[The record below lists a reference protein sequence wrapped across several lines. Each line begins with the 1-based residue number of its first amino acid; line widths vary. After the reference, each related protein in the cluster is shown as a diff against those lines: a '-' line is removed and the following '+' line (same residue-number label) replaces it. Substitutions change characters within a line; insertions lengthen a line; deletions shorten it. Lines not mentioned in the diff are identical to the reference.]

1 MKRTIKRLF
10 DVKSGEVFKANNT
23 QLAASSYFIRV
34 WNGGKNNALN
44 LVNFYLTSLPFETE
58 VIVVNYFT
66 FENHIEPSDSSRFE
80 RLFGSAVE
88 GLIEFYDELG
98 QADVLSHVK
107 ERVHDVDTGNNQQDY
122 ENIRNQVE
130 GLVQCWILNTN

>member
-1 MKRTIKRLF
+1 MKRTVKRLF
-10 DVKSGEVFKANNT
+10 DVKSGEVFKANNA
-23 QLAASSYFIRV
+23 QLASSYFIRV
-34 WNGGKNNALN
+34 WDGGKNNALN

-58 VIVVNYFT
+58 VTVVNYFT
-66 FENHIEPSDSSRFE
+66 FENHIEPSDDSRFE
-80 RLFGSAVE
+80 RLFSSAVE

-107 ERVHDVDTGNNQQDY
+107 ERVHDVDTGNDQQDY

-130 GLVQCWILNTN
+130 GLVQNWIVNTN

>member
-1 MKRTIKRLF
+1 MKRTVKRLF
-10 DVKSGEVFKANNT
+10 DVKSGEVFKTNNT
-23 QLAASSYFIRV
+23 QLASSYFIRV

-58 VIVVNYFT
+58 VTVVNYFT
-66 FENHIEPSDSSRFE
+66 FENYIEPSNDSRFE
-80 RLFGSAVE
+80 RLFSSAVE

-107 ERVHDVDTGNNQQDY
+107 ERVHDVDTGNDQQDY

-130 GLVQCWILNTN
+130 GLVQNWIVNTN